1 MNERARSESR
11 LADTRRRVGYQCRVA
26 SERSDATDVAFAFA
40 GGWAV
45 SDTVCN
51 GVPWD
56 ADQRWWVA
64 RLHNYAHRFRPCAL
78 DWRHV
83 DYLGDA
89 AEVNR

>member
-1 MNERARSESR
+1 MNERAGSASR

-26 SERSDATDVAFAFA
+26 SERSDATDVTFAFA

-51 GVPWD
+51 GVPWV
-56 ADQRWWVA
+56 ADDRLWVV
-64 RLHNYAHRFRPCAL
+64 RLPNHGLRHHPCAL

-89 AEVNR
+89 AEVNQ